1 MTMETK
7 DDGAFSH
14 DEAYITIISCVLA
27 AANDGKNAIRV
38 LSDDTDVFFLLVYW
52 TYRAKLDCKVQMEHW
67 DGTVLDI
74 NATCAELGMPYW
86 L

>member
-14 DEAYITIISCVLA
+14 DEADITIISYIHA

-38 LSDDTDVFFLLVYW
+38 LSDDTDVFVLLVYW
-52 TYRAKLDCKVQMEHW
+52 TYRTKLDCKVKMECVFS
-67 DGTVLDI
+67 TLYQTRETIVLR
-74 NATCAELGMPYW
+74 P
-86 L
+86 